1 MLQLIPVKN
10 YFPAR
15 FPAFASR
22 DFRMF
27 YISQFVSNIGS
38 QMQFVAI
45 NWHVYILTHSAF
57 ALGLVGFLRF
67 MPILI
72 FSLIGGSVADAHNRK
87 KILFLTQTSL
97 ATLSFILAFLTITGN
112 ISVTSIYVITILF
125 AATLSFDMPARQA
138 FIPTLVN
145 RKHLANAM
153 SLNSIMFQTASI
165 LGPAISGFLIAKT
178 SMGTIYNLN
187 AISFLTVIISL
198 FFINTSGAIQGIPTK
213 ISLSSVMEGFA
224 FVKSRTMI
232 WSTMLLDFFSTFFSS
247 ATALIPIFAKDILS
261 VGPEGLGF
269 LYAAPAIGAVLA
281 GLLLAHFHTFRK
293 QGPILLSSVFLYGL
307 GTILFGFS
315 HTFLL
320 SIVALS
326 IIGVGD
332 GISTI
337 IRNTIRQLET
347 PDYIRGRM
355 TSINMIFFMGG
366 PQLGDFEAGA
376 LASRIG
382 APISVVV
389 GGVGTLIVVGL
400 MTLGIPTLRRYDH
413 HDK

>member
-1 MLQLIPVKN
+1 
-10 YFPAR
+10 
-15 FPAFASR
+15 
-22 DFRMF
+22 
-27 YISQFVSNIGS
+27 
-38 QMQFVAI
+38 MQFVAI

-87 KILFLTQTSL
+87 KILFLTQSSL

-112 ISVTSIYVITILF
+112 ISVTSIYVITVLF
-125 AATLSFDMPARQA
+125 AVALSFDMPARQA
-138 FIPTLVN
+138 FIPALVD

-178 SMGTIYNLN
+178 GMGTIYNLN
-187 AISFLTVIISL
+187 ALSFLTVIISL
-198 FFINTSGAIQGIPTK
+198 FFINTSGVIQGIPTK
-213 ISLSSVMEGFA
+213 ISFSSIMEGLA

-281 GLLLAHFHTFRK
+281 GLLLAHFHTLRK

-320 SIVALS
+320 SLVALS
-326 IIGVGD
+326 IVGVGD

-400 MTLGIPTLRRYDH
+400 ITLGIPTLARYDH
-413 HDK
+413 HKK